1 MRYVIIR
8 DDDTNALTPLECL
21 ERLYRPFLERGLP
34 INLAVIPEV
43 SATAKMG
50 YGKPETFVAPYDRLS
65 RAAFLQVSSHFRILS
80 SAWYELG
87 RLPLAWWPRYL
98 LKKLRDTP
106 HWQVGSRL
114 LLAHPG
120 CLLSYT
126 RNFSEMLASII
137 ARIQGQR
144 LTV

>member
-1 MRYVIIR
+1 M
-8 DDDTNALTPLECL
+8 
-21 ERLYRPFLERGLP
+21 
-34 INLAVIPEV
+34 
-43 SATAKMG
+43 
-50 YGKPETFVAPYDRLS
+50 APYDRLS
-65 RAAFLQVSSHFRILS
+65 RAALWEVSSRFRILS
-80 SAWYELG
+80 SGWYELS

-114 LLAHPG
+114 LLSHPG

-144 LTV
+144 LTVLVTHWWEYFREGYPDEEFIAVLHETARYLANNPEIKVISFSELAQGNVPLA